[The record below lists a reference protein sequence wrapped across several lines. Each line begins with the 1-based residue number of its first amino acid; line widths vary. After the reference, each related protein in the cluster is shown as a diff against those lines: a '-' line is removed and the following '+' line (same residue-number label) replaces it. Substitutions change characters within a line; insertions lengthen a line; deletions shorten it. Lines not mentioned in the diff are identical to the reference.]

1 MTISGG
7 TIAAGTTIL
16 SFGTF
21 NGTSG
26 TVNLSSAQTFANP
39 TTVGAKGFIQ
49 IVDPNYPPATVKGI
63 VYLDGTYYVMTPG
76 GAIQGSAI
84 NNPFSWSS
92 LNVIQCQAE
101 PDAGI
106 ALFRQ
111 LNLICAFGDYSV
123 EFFYDAGNP
132 VGSPLLPY
140 SSSLLEMGCA
150 SANSIAQAANTLYF
164 MGKGKQKGR
173 SIFSLVGTAPKL
185 ISTPFVDRILNA
197 DSLSDVKSYY
207 IKISGHSFYILTLV
221 NSKITLVCDIT
232 TNTWSKWTQQSLRT
246 RIAPEALT
254 WLDGIATLTLTG
266 HSASPGDYITI
277 ASALPSGWNGNYI
290 INVIDANTMTF
301 ELANNPGVY
310 VSSGLVSY
318 YTETYFNMASY
329 SKAGNLDLVQDSTTG
344 TVYALDIGTYQDNS
358 LPIKYFIRTTKVD
371 GGSNKEKYF
380 SKFELI
386 GDKNPGTAYVRYS
399 NDDYQT
405 WSNFRS
411 MNLNSQR
418 TQLYRTG
425 RGRRRAYEIINYD
438 NGPVRLEAMEIT
450 ITEGVR

>member
-1 MTISGG
+1 M
-7 TIAAGTTIL
+7 
-16 SFGTF
+16 
-21 NGTSG
+21 
-26 TVNLSSAQTFANP
+26 
-39 TTVGAKGFIQ
+39 
-49 IVDPNYPPATVKGI
+49 
-63 VYLDGTYYVMTPG
+63 
-76 GAIQGSAI
+76 
-84 NNPFSWSS
+84 
-92 LNVIQCQAE
+92 
-101 PDAGI
+101 
-106 ALFRQ
+106 LFR
-111 LNLICAFGDYSV
+111 S
-123 EFFYDAGNP
+123 
-132 VGSPLLPY
+132 
-140 SSSLLEMGCA
+140 
-150 SANSIAQAANTLYF
+150 
-164 MGKGKQKGR
+164 
-173 SIFSLVGTAPKL
+173 
-185 ISTPFVDRILNA
+185 
-197 DSLSDVKSYY
+197 
-207 IKISGHSFYILTLV
+207 
-221 NSKITLVCDIT
+221 
-232 TNTWSKWTQQSLRT
+232 
-246 RIAPEALT
+246 
-254 WLDGIATLTLTG
+254 ATLTYTA

-277 ASALPSGWNGNYI
+277 SSALPSGWNGNYV
-290 INVIDANTMTF
+290 INIVDANTMTF
-301 ELANNPGVY
+301 ELANNPGAY

-344 TVYALDIGTYQDNS
+344 TVYALDIGTYQDNG